1 MADDHDKVAFRLAT
15 ILQKLNQGEILVEKE
30 LAEEFNVSI
39 RTIQRDLRERF
50 VFLPLEQSKSGYQLN
65 PTFLGKFEIEDINRF
80 ARFASIQDLFGKI
93 DQDFFQKYL
102 TDSITIKTFAA
113 EPIATKLKEF
123 DGIHQAIQQHC
134 LLSFTYQKVNRQDGK
149 GAIFIVEPY
158 KLVNKN
164 GIWYLIAIH
173 DDRIKVFSVAR
184 IRKVQVEQSQFKPD
198 IQISKRINSTDSIY
212 FEDTLD
218 EVMLKIHAN
227 VSVYFKRRSL
237 LPNQEIIK
245 ELLDGTLIV
254 MCRNVHEQEILPLVR
269 YWLPNIEIV
278 APDNLKQQLTQ
289 QLEQYLSNPICN
301 DPITIQ

>member
-30 LAEEFNVSI
+30 LAEEFNVSV

-50 VFLPLEQSKSGYQLN
+50 VFLPLEQSKAGYQLDT
-65 PTFLGKFEIEDINRF
+65 TFLGRFEVEDINRF

-102 TDSITIKTFAA
+102 TDSITIKTFDA
-113 EPIATKLKEF
+113 EPITPKLKEF

-134 LLSFTYQKVNRQDGK
+134 YLSFIYQKVNRQEGK
-149 GAIFIVEPY
+149 GANFIVAPY

-164 GIWYLIAIH
+164 GVWYLIAVH
-173 DDRIKVFSVAR
+173 DEKIKVFSVAR
-184 IRKVQVEQSQFKPD
+184 IRKVQIEQSQFKPNKA
-198 IQISKRINSTDSIY
+198 ISKRINSTDSIY
-212 FEDTLD
+212 FEGTLD

-227 VSVYFKRRSL
+227 VAVYFKRRSL
-237 LPNQEIIK
+237 LPNQEIVK

-269 YWLPNIEIV
+269 YWLPNIEII
-278 APDNLKQQLTQ
+278 APDGLKKQLTQ

>member
-1 MADDHDKVAFRLAT
+1 M
-15 ILQKLNQGEILVEKE
+15 
-30 LAEEFNVSI
+30 
-39 RTIQRDLRERF
+39 
-50 VFLPLEQSKSGYQLN
+50 
-65 PTFLGKFEIEDINRF
+65 
-80 ARFASIQDLFGKI
+80 
-93 DQDFFQKYL
+93 
-102 TDSITIKTFAA
+102 
-113 EPIATKLKEF
+113 
-123 DGIHQAIQQHC
+123 
-134 LLSFTYQKVNRQDGK
+134 
-149 GAIFIVEPY
+149 
-158 KLVNKN
+158 VNKN